1 MRYFEGMDG
10 EIEFLRKALAQIV
23 YESAGGADLMQM
35 TSGDENFELV
45 EYLKW
50 IFAHERRGGLLST
63 MSVRRF
69 MGGKLIQS

>member
-23 YESAGGADLMQM
+23 YESAGEVDLMQM

-50 IFAHERRGGLLST
+50 IFAHEIRSSAIRRSQVKFQNSRLDHL
-63 MSVRRF
+63 R
-69 MGGKLIQS
+69 